1 MFVVTVLELLPI
13 YLLPSFVVVA
23 SEDSGHYVEA
33 AAVTVVAL
41 PVLVSVYFLPG
52 RGRLHL
58 VEQWAAGRDVDRRSA
73 LDATYSWARWSVT
86 RALVVTA
93 VGAALLLVVV
103 GAIAGA
109 TGWRLVQYG
118 ILGATFGT
126 AVFLI
131 AVHSVVEP
139 MLRPARVA
147 IAGDTGIGDSLPRSR
162 TSFAAWSNVSVLATA
177 FDFAVAGTM
186 LAAVFDVVASVPVL
200 AVVIGCALTLG
211 IAVAGRLIASRD
223 NYHRGC
229 GWLAGPM
236 VVRPPS
242 EGVPHV
248 GVRT

>member
-1 MFVVTVLELLPI
+1 
-13 YLLPSFVVVA
+13 
-23 SEDSGHYVEA
+23 
-33 AAVTVVAL
+33 
-41 PVLVSVYFLPG
+41 
-52 RGRLHL
+52 
-58 VEQWAAGRDVDRRSA
+58 
-73 LDATYSWARWSVT
+73 
-86 RALVVTA
+86 
-93 VGAALLLVVV
+93 
-103 GAIAGA
+103 
-109 TGWRLVQYG
+109 
-118 ILGATFGT
+118 
-126 AVFLI
+126 
-131 AVHSVVEP
+131 